1 MDNINFIKIEN
12 TRGKIIGVIA
22 VERGSDEET
31 MIVDSFLDQEL
42 PFKKATGVE
51 YASFDADVVKRTG
64 RATFCHLLPEE

>member
-12 TRGKIIGVIA
+12 NRGKIIGVIA

-42 PFKKATGVE
+42 PFKKATEVE
-51 YASFDADVVKRTG
+51 YATFDADVVKRTG
-64 RATFCHLLPEE
+64 RATFCHMLPEE

>member
-42 PFKKATGVE
+42 PFKKATEVE
-51 YASFDADVVKRTG
+51 YATFDADVVKRTG